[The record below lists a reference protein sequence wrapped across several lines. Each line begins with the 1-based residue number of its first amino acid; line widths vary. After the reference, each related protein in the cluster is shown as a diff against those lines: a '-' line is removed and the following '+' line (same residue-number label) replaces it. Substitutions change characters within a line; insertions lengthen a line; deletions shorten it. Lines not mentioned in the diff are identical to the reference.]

1 MKELTGQVA
10 IVTGAGGGIG
20 RSIARRLAAGGASVA
35 VVDLNEAAARETSE
49 LLAVSEGQQH
59 GAYELDVTDGA
70 SARSVFAT
78 IRERFGRI
86 DILIN
91 NAGVSTMNRIAE
103 LSEREWDFNFNVNSK
118 GVFLCTQAALPYLR
132 ERRGARIVNTA
143 SMAGKRGV
151 PLLAHY
157 AASKWAVI
165 GFTKSAA
172 IELAADGITVN
183 CVCPGYVNT
192 GMQSREL
199 SWEAELRGMTPEG
212 VREEYIRM
220 TPLGRLEEPEDV
232 ADAVWFLTTPAAGFI
247 TGEALDVTGGAD
259 LL

>member
-1 MKELTGQVA
+1 MKTLDGQVA
-10 IVTGAGGGIG
+10 VVTGAGSGIG
-20 RSIARRLAAGGASVA
+20 RSIAVQLAEAGASVVA
-35 VVDLNEAAARETSE
+35 TDVNGKAASETVA
-49 LLAVSEGQQH
+49 LLPVAADKPHDSRV
-59 GAYELDVTDGA
+59 LDVT
-70 SARSVFAT
+70 SKEHVSVVFAD
-78 IRERFGRI
+78 IHAAYGRL
-86 DILIN
+86 DVLIN
-91 NAGVSTMNRIAE
+91 NAGVSTMNRIE
-103 LSEREWDFNFNVNSK
+103 NLTEREWDFNFDVNIK
-118 GVFLCTQAALPYLR
+118 GIFLCTQAAYPYLKLQR
-132 ERRGARIVNTA
+132 ASRIVNTA

-172 IELAADGITVN
+172 IELAPDGITVN

-199 SWEAELRGMTPEG
+199 LWEAELRGMTPEA

-220 TPLGRLEEPEDV
+220 TPLGRLEEAEDV
-232 ADAVWFLTTPAAGFI
+232 AKAVVFLASPGADFI